1 MAFHIADI
9 PYTYFI
15 FIFQTFNI
23 AGNITRISPK
33 NKSIH
38 LSPQNMMSFG
48 GATAT
53 FSSWSHLHYVHNR
66 KNDKLPKARYTPIP
80 LSALMTS
87 SLKKS
92 AKLKQ
97 R

>member
-1 MAFHIADI
+1 MLWPF
-9 PYTYFI
+9 
-15 FIFQTFNI
+15 I

-38 LSPQNMMSFG
+38 LSPQNVMSFG

-87 SLKKS
+87 SLKNS